1 MARMSGG
8 KARKSGIHAEEV
20 LEQENDRLADSLA
33 MKVSSLKL
41 VASEIE
47 RETRSQN
54 IQLDD
59 MVKFVTKL

>member
-41 VASEIE
+41 VCSSINFY
-47 RETRSQN
+47 T
-54 IQLDD
+54 
-59 MVKFVTKL
+59 